1 MSSTFKTFI
10 MQMPCWENE
19 NQSCRQGGNICQP
32 PFDKQ
37 QVLKVYEELSKFKIE
52 KKISKRVKYMI
63 RYLLKK
69 ICINDK

>member
-37 QVLKVYEELSKFKIE
+37 LVLKVYEELSKFKIE
-52 KKISKRVKYMI
+52 KK
-63 RYLLKK
+63 
-69 ICINDK
+69 N